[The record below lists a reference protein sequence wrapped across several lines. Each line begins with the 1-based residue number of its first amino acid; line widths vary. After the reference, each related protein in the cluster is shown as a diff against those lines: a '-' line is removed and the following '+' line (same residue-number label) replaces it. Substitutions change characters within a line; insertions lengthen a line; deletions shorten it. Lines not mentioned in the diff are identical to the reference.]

1 MAKRRPRF
9 EDPEDEEEEE
19 EEEEPPPPPR
29 KRAAVAVGGP
39 GSRFSGKPSLDSDEE
54 DEEEEEDEGCGAGAK
69 YDLLLPHGEEGE
81 EAWPGGAG
89 EGGGP
94 PLTPFNLAEE
104 LAEGS
109 FDPQGH
115 YLPRRGGRRPPDP
128 WLEAVDWMTIK
139 PRPPPKEKQEEEDED
154 GAGGGEEGPSPPP
167 LPLLLRGVLALLRPG
182 ETVGGALRRLGGV
195 GGGKTEGGAPPRRPR
210 PPPQLEELAELADGL
225 VARGLFGI
233 FQETR
238 ERLGLRLQNLGGG
251 NDGPPQNPGSDPP
264 PRPPPP
270 SIFSPPT
277 RRKRKESGQRRKV
290 SGGGGRGGVW
300 GAPPGFF

>member
-9 EDPEDEEEEE
+9 EDPEDDDEEE

-94 PLTPFNLAEE
+94 PLTPFNLVEE

-115 YLPRRGGRRPPDP
+115 FLPRRGGRRPPDP
-128 WLEAVDWMTIK
+128 WLEAVDWVSRKWGGKLPAEEGKTIWELVVEQFEDLLV
-139 PRPPPKEKQEEEDED
+139 RILLLAACISFVLAWFEE
-154 GAGGGEEGPSPPP
+154 GEETITAFVEPFVI
-167 LPLLLRGVLALLRPG
+167 LLI
-182 ETVGGALRRLGGV
+182 
-195 GGGKTEGGAPPRRPR
+195 
-210 PPPQLEELAELADGL
+210 L
-225 VARGLFGI
+225 VANAVVGVWSG
-233 FQETR
+233 
-238 ERLGLRLQNLGGG
+238 
-251 NDGPPQNPGSDPP
+251 
-264 PRPPPP
+264 
-270 SIFSPPT
+270 T
-277 RRKRKESGQRRKV
+277 RRTPSRR
-290 SGGGGRGGVW
+290 
-300 GAPPGFF
+300 